1 MLSELRKIDSEM
13 RKSTMRQ
20 ENNVPS
26 RITTEEHIG
35 DVGEPTFDVSTVVS
49 DEAMSDVMSSQFMY
63 EICDWI

>member
-1 MLSELRKIDSEM
+1 
-13 RKSTMRQ
+13 MRQ